1 MSETLPTS
9 TDLGDEL
16 CALLDRLSAGGLPI
30 GPRERIAA
38 ATLTAQL
45 LAAGAIVKLS
55 DLRPHLAPL
64 LARSP
69 LEAETFRRLFEAHVP
84 TASEDTPWPEAP
96 AERENP
102 NQQLKL
108 TLRRLGLALAV
119 MAALGVGGYG
129 LWRWLQPQE
138 LARAQS
144 EIVPQGSPKAAA
156 PVPIEAPLRVERAD
170 TLERVALAAERY
182 GGAPTLEELSEAFAR
197 DSEIGWS
204 AEAYA
209 IRLSEL
215 AGVPR
220 GTPLPLYGAVR
231 ADAKLWARV
240 ARALDLLERPGRES
254 SIAALLASAQAQSE
268 AGSRLAQ
275 ARATPVYTTLDAL
288 PAAFPDGLPMGSS
301 TALAAVETALKV
313 DRFSGMRALAIAPP
327 PLRQAFEDPPW
338 APRFQPAEASHAP
351 GWAAPLLALL
361 PLALA
366 IGWILYSTAFRRAY
380 LRRRPPDVPP
390 LHTDLVSDAAKEAP
404 YAVRTFQR
412 LAQQLGVRTPAQTG
426 RLDVARTIEATLK
439 GGGERVEPVFQEDRR
454 SPDYLVLIERRAGG
468 DQASARLRQ
477 MLRRL
482 ADLVHFDIYYFQSEP
497 SLLSPETGGPAVP
510 IERLQAQHPDHRL
523 LVLGTGREFLAPLT
537 LAPRPG
543 VRQLGF
549 WDRRALLT
557 PLPLAEWGSEEL
569 ALSQALE
576 LPIGRATPEGMAALP
591 ELLGLDGGQRG
602 DLLKARGDERARA
615 LPDALRSN
623 PRRLLYQAPPS
634 KASIEDILRHLRNY
648 LDGPGF
654 DWLCALAVYPAVQWD
669 LTLYLG
675 VALPEAMGADP
686 KLRPL
691 YSEERIGALTQLPW
705 LREGRMPNWLR
716 RALIAELRERRAD
729 EVRAALRRAI
739 ESARL
744 SGDKAAD
751 DPLTFRISHEPPK
764 ERIPPKRLFEDEVLL
779 DFLAAGREED
789 LAIDRPSW
797 LERIAPRRWL
807 DRLLGWP
814 QLAALSVA
822 GLYSVALWTIAPKPQ
837 DGALVTGAWA
847 PVLLLLAA
855 ALVALALTNPG
866 RSYLTARKVAMR
878 LAPTGLALVILTG
891 AMAPAALLDNIVRLD
906 ATSLGAGF
914 RALAVCVVAAIVAR
928 AAAWRLGLP
937 RPAAA
942 QPVAR
947 RWLGLAIETAC
958 VLAFLQLLARF
969 EVAAPVQ
976 LGILAATGLALFALG
991 WAAARFG
998 PQKLPPPKP
1007 KPANAKPN
1015 WLAGDAIAA
1024 AHAAPVAAALAL
1036 FGLVQA
1042 SSLRLEPMPG
1052 GVMAAAETPEGDYFA
1067 LGGADGVVRLHARA
1081 RPQETVQ
1088 RIALPSGEP
1097 ITSLALRRA
1106 GAAGSALLLAVGT
1119 AGGEA
1124 LLADL
1129 GPDGRQAA
1137 ALAPLFASEAL
1148 EVGAPALVALGGDG
1162 ARASVAT
1169 TRSGRAVVRTSAGE
1183 ARPLSAA
1190 PTALT
1195 AGPQGAFVVGT
1206 SDGALLLLNAT
1217 GPVVLPL
1224 RLPGQARFLQ
1234 PTATGLRAIGDDGTI
1249 LEAAWT
1255 PAGGLADARIT
1266 GRDPRLALGEAV
1278 EWSIDREALLAEANL
1293 LLSQLGARWQP
1304 SLEAPSCAAPGALDL
1319 CLAQAIR
1326 QLAAAPVGT
1335 PVSVNYRLTSGF
1347 GPRVDP
1353 FTRRPVFH
1361 PGLDFA
1367 SFQGAPIVAGAAGGV
1382 SFAGVQ
1388 SGNGLTVEIDHGFG
1402 FKTRYTHLSAISAK
1416 GGDVLRRGD
1425 AVGKMGSTGRSTGTH
1440 LHYEVWFSGRT
1451 RDPKVFLDR
1460 APAVEDFLRRV
1471 EAAGLLPGTEAPQLP
1486 PNAQEPAAA
1495 PAALPDLSAASHQFN
1510 IYFEFD
1516 RSNLGSAALESIEA
1530 ALQKTPPEAIQQ
1542 IVVVGHDDSA
1552 GTAAQSLRV
1561 SRARAE
1567 AVRDALVAR
1576 GVAADRILID
1586 ARGEAAPAKPKAK
1599 ADGVR
1604 EPLNRRAEVFVF
1616 ERSPQQQRVQQQ
1628 AQPKAEATITTAT
1641 PAGTIFRD
1649 RAEGLAESALPE
1661 MVVIPAG
1668 SFLMGSPESE
1678 VGRDDNEGPQRRVT
1692 IGQPF
1697 AVGRYEV
1704 TFEEY
1709 DACVADGG
1717 CAEQPRDEGWGRG
1730 RRPVINVSWNEA
1742 QAYARWLSEKTGQ
1755 RYRLLTEA
1763 EWEYAARAGTTTRWS
1778 FGDDESQLGAHAWF
1792 GSNSNGR
1799 TQPVGGKAANRFGL
1813 YDVHGN
1819 VWEWVEDCSAD
1830 TYSGLT
1836 TNGAANTTQGC
1847 SSRVFRGGSWYVI
1860 PQFLR
1865 SAIRVRLAP
1874 TFRYDNFGFRLA
1886 RTL

>member
-45 LAAGAIVKLS
+45 LAAGAIAKLS

-84 TASEDTPWPEAP
+84 TASKDTPWPEAP

-102 NQQLKL
+102 KQQLKS

-138 LARAQS
+138 LVRSQS
-144 EIVPQGSPKAAA
+144 EIVSQGAPKAAA
-156 PVPIEAPLRVERAD
+156 PVPVEAPMRVERAD

-204 AEAYA
+204 AEAYV

-220 GTPLPLYGAVR
+220 GTPLPLYGAVGP
-231 ADAKLWARV
+231 DAKLWARV

-288 PAAFPDGLPMGSS
+288 PVAFPDGLPMGSS
-301 TALAAVETALKV
+301 TALAAVEAALKV
-313 DRFSGMRALAIAPP
+313 DSFSAMRALAIAPP
-327 PLRQAFEDPPW
+327 PLRQAFGDAPW

-482 ADLVHFDIYYFQSEP
+482 ADLVHFDVYYFQSEP

-675 VALPEAMGADP
+675 VALPEAMGAAP

-814 QLAALSVA
+814 QVAALGVA
-822 GLYSVALWTIAPKPQ
+822 SLYAAALWLITPKPQ

-847 PVLLLLAA
+847 PTLLLILGALAA
-855 ALVALALTNPG
+855 VVLTNPG
-866 RSYLTARKVAMR
+866 ASYLAARKLALR
-878 LAPTGLALVILTG
+878 LAPTGLAMLTI
-891 AMAPAALLDNIVRLD
+891 MASLWVASF
-906 ATSLGAGF
+906 ATSWPAEALAWLLPVPIA
-914 RALAVCVVAAIVAR
+914 RALV
-928 AAAWRLGLP
+928 WRLGIP

-942 QPVAR
+942 SPLAL
-947 RWLGLAIETAC
+947 RWLSIVIEAGGLW
-958 VLAFLQLLARF
+958 LAFNLLGD
-969 EVAAPVQ
+969 
-976 LGILAATGLALFALG
+976 LGDRLGLITQAVLGGIAATGLALFALG

-1015 WLAGDAIAA
+1015 WLAGGAIAA

-1042 SSLRLEPMPG
+1042 SSLRLAPMPG

-1106 GAAGSALLLAVGT
+1106 GAAGSSLVLAVGT

-1124 LLADL
+1124 LLAEL

-1137 ALAPLFASEAL
+1137 ALAPLFAAEAL
-1148 EVGAPALVALGGDG
+1148 EDGAPALVALGGDG

-1169 TRSGRAVVRTSAGE
+1169 TRSGRVVVRTSASE
-1183 ARPLSAA
+1183 ARQLSAA

-1195 AGPQGAFVVGT
+1195 AGPQGAFVVAT

-1293 LLSQLGARWQP
+1293 LLSQLGARLQP
-1304 SLEAPSCAAPGALDL
+1304 SLKAPSCLAPDALDL

-1353 FTRRPVFH
+1353 FTRRPVLH

-1367 SFQGAPIVAGAAGGV
+1367 AFQGAPIVAGAAGGV

-1388 SGNGLTVEIDHGFG
+1388 TANGNTVEIEHGFG
-1402 FKTRYTHLSAISAK
+1402 FKTRFSHLNAIDVQL
-1416 GGDVLRRGD
+1416 GDRLERGD

-1440 LHYEVWFSGRT
+1440 LHYEVWHSGRAL
-1451 RDPKVFLDR
+1451 DPKVFLDR

-1486 PNAQEPAAA
+1486 PKAQEPAAA
-1495 PAALPDLSAASHQFN
+1495 PAALPDLSAASYKFS

-1516 RSNLGSAALESIEA
+1516 RSNLDSIALETIEA
-1530 ALQKTPPEAIQQ
+1530 ALQETPPEAIQQ

-1567 AVRDALVAR
+1567 ALRDALVAR
-1576 GVAADRILID
+1576 GVLSNAILIE
-1586 ARGEAAPAKPKAK
+1586 ARGETQPARPTP
-1599 ADGVR
+1599 DGVR

-1616 ERSPQQQRVQQQ
+1616 ERPPQQQLVPQQ
-1628 AQPKAEATITTAT
+1628 AQPKAEATITRPTRAERLAWAALAPGSCEALRSHIAAFPQGAFRAEAADRLAARRVEQVETWAPAERALPLSVT
-1641 PAGTIFRD
+1641 PVSAASEAAAKEAALARGAGEAERLCRGFAAGTMFRFKAAAP
-1649 RAEGLAESALPE
+1649 RA
-1661 MVVIPAG
+1661 
-1668 SFLMGSPESE
+1668 
-1678 VGRDDNEGPQRRVT
+1678 
-1692 IGQPF
+1692 
-1697 AVGRYEV
+1697 
-1704 TFEEY
+1704 
-1709 DACVADGG
+1709 
-1717 CAEQPRDEGWGRG
+1717 
-1730 RRPVINVSWNEA
+1730 
-1742 QAYARWLSEKTGQ
+1742 
-1755 RYRLLTEA
+1755 A
-1763 EWEYAARAGTTTRWS
+1763 EWDCE
-1778 FGDDESQLGAHAWF
+1778 GAVC
-1792 GSNSNGR
+1792 G
-1799 TQPVGGKAANRFGL
+1799 
-1813 YDVHGN
+1813 
-1819 VWEWVEDCSAD
+1819 
-1830 TYSGLT
+1830 
-1836 TNGAANTTQGC
+1836 
-1847 SSRVFRGGSWYVI
+1847 FRGEAVC
-1860 PQFLR
+1860 
-1865 SAIRVRLAP
+1865 
-1874 TFRYDNFGFRLA
+1874 
-1886 RTL
+1886 TLEQRGVQETERCG